1 VSQRPASAED
11 ARSEPQANGVAGGP
25 GAARPGTRCFDPY
38 SYEIDEDPYPIYRW
52 MQDEAPVYRNERLG
66 FFALTRFDDVLGAFL
81 DWETYSSAQ
90 GTVLELMGNAFSGTM
105 IIFMDP
111 PRQTRYR
118 NLVSKAFTPR
128 RVSAL
133 SSQIREIATG
143 YLDAL
148 VGRSRFDAVK
158 EFTAK
163 LPMDVI
169 SALVGIPPA
178 DRDEVRGWSN
188 DVLHRDPGD
197 PMPPRRALEAMGRML
212 CYFDELLA
220 ERRSR
225 PRDDLA
231 SALLEAELPGE
242 DGAPERLSHGE
253 IRSFINLLAT
263 AGNETV
269 TKLLAT
275 AFFWLWRNPDQ
286 RRLLC
291 DDPSLIPG
299 AVEETLRYDPPSQ
312 YQGRTLT
319 RDVELH
325 GSRMPEGSRVLLLNG
340 ATGRDGR
347 KFPDPDRYDVRRAID
362 VHLGFGYG
370 RHICLG
376 ASLARLESRIALEE
390 FLRRFRDWEI
400 PADGIERMHSSNVR
414 GFAGLALEVPP

>member
-1 VSQRPASAED
+1 LEY
-11 ARSEPQANGVAGGP
+11 
-25 GAARPGTRCFDPY
+25 DPY
-38 SYEIDEDPYPIYRW
+38 SYEIDEDPYPVYRW
-52 MQDEAPVYRNERLG
+52 MRDEAPVYRNERLG

-90 GTVLELMGNAFSGTM
+90 GTVLELMGSDISGSM

-128 RVSAL
+128 RVAAL
-133 SSQIREIATG
+133 VPKIREIAAG

-148 VGRSRFDAVK
+148 VGRPRFDVVK

-169 SALVGIPPA
+169 SVLLGIPAA
-178 DRDEVRGWSN
+178 DRDLVRGWSN
-188 DVLHRDPGD
+188 DMLHRDPGN
-197 PMPPRRALEAMGRML
+197 PMPPPRALEAMGRVL
-212 CYFDELLA
+212 AYLDEGLA
-220 ERRSR
+220 ERRAR
-225 PRDDLA
+225 PRDDLMT
-231 SALLEAELPGE
+231 ALLTAELPGE
-242 DGAPERLSHGE
+242 DGAPERLSHVE
-253 IRSFINLLAT
+253 IRSFINLLAA

-275 AFFWLWRNPDQ
+275 ACFWLAQNPDE
-286 RRLLC
+286 RRLLH
-291 DDPSLIPG
+291 DSPGLAPG

-325 GSRMPEGSRVLLLNG
+325 GVAMPKGSRVLLING
-340 ATGRDGR
+340 ATGRDER
-347 KFPDPDRYDVRRAID
+347 RFPDADRYDVRRAID
-362 VHLGFGYG
+362 LHLGFGYG
-370 RHICLG
+370 RHVCLG

-390 FLRRFRDWEI
+390 LLRRFRDWEVA
-400 PADGIERMHSSNVR
+400 PDGVERMHSSNVR
-414 GFAGLALEVPP
+414 GFAGLELELVG

>member
-1 VSQRPASAED
+1 MEY
-11 ARSEPQANGVAGGP
+11 
-25 GAARPGTRCFDPY
+25 DPY
-38 SYEIDEDPYPIYRW
+38 SYETDEDPYPVYRW
-52 MQDEAPVYRNERLG
+52 MRDAAPVYRNERLD
-66 FFALTRFDDVLGAFL
+66 FYALTRFDDVLQAFL
-81 DWETYSSAQ
+81 DWETYSSAE
-90 GTVLELMGNAFSGTM
+90 GTVLELMGSEFSGTM

-128 RVSAL
+128 RMSAL
-133 SSQIREIATG
+133 VPQIREITRG

-148 VGRSRFDAVK
+148 VGQPSFDVVK

-169 SALVGIPPA
+169 SALLGIPRE
-178 DRDEVRGWSN
+178 DRDLLRGWSN

-197 PMPPRRALEAMGRML
+197 PMPPQRALSAMGRML
-212 CYFDELLA
+212 AYFDEILA
-220 ERRSR
+220 ERRAR
-225 PRDDLA
+225 PQDDLMT
-231 SALLEAELPGE
+231 ALLTAELPGE
-242 DGAPERLSHGE
+242 DGATERLSQAE

-275 AFFWLWRNPDQ
+275 AFFWMSRNPDQ
-286 RRLLC
+286 RRLLR
-291 DDPSLIPG
+291 DDPARVPG

-325 GSRMPEGSRVLLLNG
+325 GVAMPKGARVLLING
-340 ATGRDGR
+340 ATGRDER
-347 KFPDPDRYDVRRAID
+347 KFSDPDRYDVRRAID
-362 VHLGFGYG
+362 LHLGFGYG

-376 ASLARLESRIALEE
+376 AALARLESRIALEE
-390 FLRRFRDWEI
+390 FLLRFRDWEV
-400 PADGIERMHSSNVR
+400 PAGGVERMHSSNVR
-414 GFAGLALEVPP
+414 GFAGLVLEVAP

>member
-1 VSQRPASAED
+1 MEY
-11 ARSEPQANGVAGGP
+11 
-25 GAARPGTRCFDPY
+25 DPY
-38 SYEIDEDPYPIYRW
+38 SYEIDEDPYPVYRW
-52 MQDEAPVYRNERLG
+52 LRDAAPVYRNERLG
-66 FFALTRFDDVLGAFL
+66 FFALTRFEDVLEAFV
-81 DWETYSSAQ
+81 DWETYSSAE
-90 GTVLELMGNAFSGTM
+90 GTVLELMGSEISGTM

-118 NLVSKAFTPR
+118 NLVSRAFTPR
-128 RVSAL
+128 RVAGL
-133 SSQIREIATG
+133 ASQIREIAVG

-148 VGRSRFDAVK
+148 VGRPRFDVVK

-169 SALVGIPPA
+169 SALLGIPSE
-178 DRDEVRGWSN
+178 DRDVLRGWSN
-188 DVLHRDPGD
+188 DMLHRDPGN
-197 PMPPRRALEAMGRML
+197 PMPPRRALSAMGKML
-212 CYFDELLA
+212 SYFDEALA
-220 ERRSR
+220 ERQAR
-225 PRDDLA
+225 PRDDLMT
-231 SALLEAELPGE
+231 ALLGAELPGE
-242 DGAPERLSHGE
+242 DGAPERLSHVE

-275 AFFWLWRNPDQ
+275 ACFWLWRNPVE
-286 RRLLC
+286 RRLLAE
-291 DDPSLIPG
+291 DPSLVPG

-325 GSRMPEGSRVLLLNG
+325 GVVMPKGSRVLLING
-340 ATGRDGR
+340 ATGRDER
-347 KFPDPDRYDVRRAID
+347 KFPDPDRFDVRRAID

-370 RHICLG
+370 QHICLG

-414 GFAGLALEVPP
+414 GFAGLALEPAR